1 MTTEKSPGVT
11 YDMRRQAR
19 GAEPPRK
26 ERRWLRKLI
35 WAGSILFCLVAV
47 VVAVWAYRSYTRVRA
62 ARATVNAERLEV
74 AAPMTA
80 RLVEVCVKE
89 EDRVSKGQVLGR
101 LDDTEQQA
109 ALEAAQATTGIR
121 ESQHEEAKRL
131 HESIK
136 GRTEADIEYAKA
148 GVEVAAAQVARTEAD
163 HKLRNQQLAEEIR
176 QSGALCEEAR
186 AQLNWL
192 RKGARKEDIGAAEA
206 RLEAA
211 KARLALA
218 ELEVQQSQELV
229 VEGID
234 SQYIL
239 EVRKTN
245 LTTQQNAVREAA
257 LVLQRLKAGA
267 TPEEIKA
274 TEQALAAREAE
285 LALAQAG
292 RLELDRLAADLAIRR
307 ANLHEAQAQLKQAE
321 AQMTEVLL
329 AETRV
334 TTAGKELEKAEKEVE
349 QCADA
354 LDKRQ
359 LKADVAGT
367 VTRVFTKVGEI
378 CRAGE
383 VSMIVTNDS
392 KGQWVDAFVPQQDAW
407 LIREGQRAKIK
418 VPGPRRWLWW
428 RGYVD
433 AEVTRVALH
442 TQSKDGGGDNPTE
455 GSPGV
460 RGEVVWVK
468 LVPLEPFPDDA
479 LPGMTAR
486 AYIRVR

>member
-1 MTTEKSPGVT
+1 MTNEKSPGAS
-11 YDMRRQAR
+11 YDMRRQSR

-35 WAGSILFCLVAV
+35 WAGGILLCLVAV
-47 VVAVWAYRSYTRVRA
+47 VVAVWVYRSYTRVRA
-62 ARATVNAERLEV
+62 ARATVNAERLEI
-74 AAPMTA
+74 AAPVTA
-80 RLVEVCVKE
+80 RLVELCVKE
-89 EDRVSKGQVLGR
+89 EDRVNAGQILGR
-101 LDDTEQQA
+101 LDDTEQRA
-109 ALEAAQATTGIR
+109 VLEAAEANQAIR
-121 ESQHEEAKRL
+121 KSQHEEAKLL
-131 HESIK
+131 HDRIK
-136 GRTEADIEYAKA
+136 DRTEADIEYAKA
-148 GVEVAAAQVARTEAD
+148 GVEVAAAQVARAEAD
-163 HKLRNQQLAEEIR
+163 HKLRTKQLAEEIR
-176 QSGALCEEAR
+176 QSRALCEEAR
-186 AQLNWL
+186 ARLDRL
-192 RKGARKEDIGAAEA
+192 KKGTRREDIEAAEA

-218 ELEVQQSQELV
+218 ELEVEQSQELV

-292 RLELDRLAADLAIRR
+292 RLELERLAADLAIRR
-307 ANLHEAQAQLKQAE
+307 ASLREAQAQLKQAE
-321 AQMTEVLL
+321 AQRTEVLL
-329 AETRV
+329 AEKRV
-334 TTAGKELEKAEKEVE
+334 TTAGQELKKAEDEVG
-349 QCADA
+349 QCARA
-354 LDKRQ
+354 LERRQ
-359 LKADVAGT
+359 LKVDVAGT
-367 VTRVFTKVGEI
+367 VTRIHTKVGEI
-378 CRAGE
+378 CRSGE

-442 TQSKDGGGDNPTE
+442 TQSKDGGAGNPSE
-455 GSPGV
+455 SSPGV
-460 RGEVVWVK
+460 QGEVVWVK
-468 LVPLEPFPDDA
+468 LVPLEPLPDDA
-479 LPGMTAR
+479 LPGMTAS